1 MTSNLKTISDKGIAT
16 AFELLLEEIEEV
28 ADELNR
34 RGADAFERG
43 QHNEVEAL
51 LTDAR
56 AYAAFQS
63 KVRDLRSE
71 WRAMHPEPGVEPE
84 PEPAKPPISKK
95 DLGRLN
101 RGLRTPDELYRLPLL
116 EALIELGGSGQ
127 VQAVTDLVGKKMAGI
142 LNDYDR
148 EPLPSDGT
156 TLRWRNTVAWMRNT
170 LVEEGLLRNG
180 SKRGTWEISDA
191 GREAAKNNGHPV
203 AKERT

>member
-1 MTSNLKTISDKGIAT
+1 MTTNLQSISDKGVAT

-43 QHNEVEAL
+43 QLNDVEAL
-51 LTDAR
+51 LKDAR
-56 AYAAFQS
+56 AYSAFQS
-63 KVRDLRSE
+63 KVRELRAE
-71 WRAMHPEPGVEPE
+71 WRAMHPEFVEPKE
-84 PEPAKPPISKK
+84 PDKPPISRK

-116 EALIELGGSGQ
+116 EALIELGGIGQ
-127 VQAVTDLVGKKMAGI
+127 VQDVTDLVGKKMSNI

-148 EPLPSDGT
+148 EPLPSDAN

-170 LVEEGLLRNG
+170 LVEEGLLRND

-191 GREAAKNNGHPV
+191 GREAAKTNGRPSPNGSD
-203 AKERT
+203 AP